1 MNSDIENSIK
11 FFAASNAAVYDVYL
25 HFYYVEVDK
34 NTGAVAHKVITKKLN
49 ADFIRSTTTNEVS
62 YGFVPKNFYTII
74 AQNLQPNDKVTRYI
88 DAIDGV
94 PYNCIQLQVWA
105 AGKTYL
111 DYYNVAHPSS
121 SIVQNR
127 LEYTNFVSEDK
138 DAYGIL
144 TSRNTCYRNLQFSP
158 MDHNEDTLVQGAVT
172 RNLGFDYY
180 RNSPLFPSKK

>member
-1 MNSDIENSIK
+1 M
-11 FFAASNAAVYDVYL
+11 
-25 HFYYVEVDK
+25 
-34 NTGAVAHKVITKKLN
+34 
-49 ADFIRSTTTNEVS
+49 
-62 YGFVPKNFYTII
+62 
-74 AQNLQPNDKVTRYI
+74 TRYI

-111 DYYNVAHPSS
+111 DYYNVSHPSS

-127 LEYTNFVSEDK
+127 LEYTNFVSDDK

-158 MDHNEDTLVQGAVT
+158 TEHNEDTLVQGAVT
-172 RNLGFDYY
+172 KDLGFDYY
-180 RNSPLFPSKK
+180 RNSPFFPTNK